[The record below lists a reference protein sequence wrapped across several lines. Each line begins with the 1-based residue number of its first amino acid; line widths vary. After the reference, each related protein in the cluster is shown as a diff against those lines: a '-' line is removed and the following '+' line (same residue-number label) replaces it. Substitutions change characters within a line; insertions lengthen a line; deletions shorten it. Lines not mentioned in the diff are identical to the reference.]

1 MPRPRPLYVEM
12 QITRHGRKVWYFR
25 RSRDERRIRLPDVY
39 GSQEFTDA
47 YQVCLAG
54 GVVQPAGK
62 RGASRGKLAWLIE
75 LYMKSGKWESY
86 RPATRKARGHILQK
100 LAEEKGAVDV
110 EDIDRAAIV
119 AAVEKRRGTPEQA
132 NVILTALKQMFAWGV
147 EAGHVDRNPAEGV
160 KGVKKPKAGPDE
172 EEGHKTW
179 TEEDLARFKAYWPH
193 GTPERLLFSVLCY
206 TGLRIGDAAR
216 FGVQHVQ
223 RDGTIKLRNEKTGA
237 LVQLPILQSLREA
250 IVRGPERPTGQL
262 GFVVW
267 RRGVNVGKEH
277 LGAEFSAACKEA
289 SLEDCTAH
297 GLRKAAAVKLA
308 EAGKSVDELMSIFG
322 WARPDMAIKYTRMAS
337 KKKLAMNAMGALE
350 EGEIKNVYSLTDIL
364 GEGTEAKGEI
374 FSIAS

>member
-12 QITRHGRKVWYFR
+12 RITRHGRKVWYFR

-39 GSQEFTDA
+39 GSQEFTNA

-54 GVVQPAGK
+54 GLVHPAGK

-75 LYMKSGKWESY
+75 LYMKSGKWASY

-100 LAEEKGAVDV
+100 LAEQQGAVDV

-132 NVILTALKQMFAWGV
+132 NVIVTALKQMFAWGV

-179 TEEDLARFKAYWPH
+179 TEEDLARVQS
-193 GTPERLLFSVLCY
+193 LL
-206 TGLRIGDAAR
+206 AAR
-216 FGVQHVQ
+216 NARTPPVLGALLHRLAHRRRRPVFVQHVQ

-237 LVQLPILQSLREA
+237 LVELPILQSLRRRSCA
-250 IVRGPERPTGQL
+250 VRRGLLRSSASSSGVLASTLARSIWAPSSARRARRLASRTAPLTGCARPRRSSSRRRASRSTSSCRSSAGRGPIGRSNTRA
-262 GFVVW
+262 W
-267 RRGVNVGKEH
+267 RRRR
-277 LGAEFSAACKEA
+277 SW
-289 SLEDCTAH
+289 
-297 GLRKAAAVKLA
+297 R
-308 EAGKSVDELMSIFG
+308 
-322 WARPDMAIKYTRMAS
+322 
-337 KKKLAMNAMGALE
+337 
-350 EGEIKNVYSLTDIL
+350 
-364 GEGTEAKGEI
+364 
-374 FSIAS
+374 